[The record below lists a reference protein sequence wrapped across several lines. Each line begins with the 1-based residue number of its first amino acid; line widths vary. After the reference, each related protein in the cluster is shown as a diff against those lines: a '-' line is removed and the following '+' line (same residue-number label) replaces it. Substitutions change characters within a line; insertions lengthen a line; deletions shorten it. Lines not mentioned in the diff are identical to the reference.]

1 MLRSQGSALLMV
13 LFLSS
18 AVLVIF
24 SSFYS
29 VMHEGLKAR
38 LWDTP
43 TESIALDDATS
54 GAKYGVVSSLPE
66 GTRVVSQ
73 TATGSNFAIFV
84 YSGATTEMT
93 RLSTGAI
100 NMTLVDG
107 AAVRVIVPDGV
118 DAASGILFDSLALT
132 TSNTATGSI
141 FLSTL
146 WGYSKLLIGSN
157 SVVQPKTETYILEK
171 DIVNTTFQIRNFQI
185 NR

>member
-1 MLRSQGSALLMV
+1 M
-13 LFLSS
+13 
-18 AVLVIF
+18 
-24 SSFYS
+24 
-29 VMHEGLKAR
+29 
-38 LWDTP
+38 
-43 TESIALDDATS
+43 
-54 GAKYGVVSSLPE
+54 VSSLPE

-146 WGYSKLLIGSN
+146 
-157 SVVQPKTETYILEK
+157 
-171 DIVNTTFQIRNFQI
+171 
-185 NR
+185 